1 MAQGPITFREK
12 YNVSKY
18 QHLKRPKRNFPGPPR
33 QPQIIPE
40 AAGRPEGPPYHYPRD
55 QDAQRTLREHPVGD
69 LPRLAVSALDNIYCM
84 QDSAFPENKNVVRK
98 LGSLGE
104 RLGEPLEHLG
114 RPCVL
119 LSIPRVPP

>member
-1 MAQGPITFREK
+1 MGTSQD
-12 YNVSKY
+12 
-18 QHLKRPKRNFPGPPR
+18 PKATPNQKIPGNPSSR
-33 QPQIIPE
+33 R
-40 AAGRPEGPPYHYPRD
+40 GLDGPPYHSPRD

-69 LPRLAVSALDNIYCM
+69 LPPLAASALDNTYCM

-114 RPCVL
+114 
-119 LSIPRVPP
+119 